1 MTRQQ
6 KILTRSFAGG
16 EMSPEMFGRMD
27 DVQFQAGAETLL
39 NMVPRPTGSAARRSG
54 TQLVRQAKAS
64 GAAHLFP
71 FVFSQTDALVVEA
84 GRATVGGLDSGYF
97 RLHSKGN
104 TLLYSVA
111 SAFHESKI
119 VIPRDLVHVTVTN
132 GSPGVFTLAGHGL
145 SVGQNVNIVATH
157 MPGNSQSV
165 VHGDPLVVNTVL
177 SDDTFTLKTTGGT
190 AVQITDPGFEVA
202 LRSFYLTRVGGN
214 GNHNQSSDYWFS
226 THYNSGVSGHNLS
239 LGDKVFL
246 TAEPFTTS
254 VVGFD
259 GSFFKQLS
267 GSLSGVAHRTNNGQA
282 DAPLGQQVLFFGGD
296 LPPNIE
302 PGRPYYIIKNDSTS
316 DGDKTWRISETRGGA
331 PHGSGG
337 TGYTGSTFAGAS
349 SMCAMPLTSDTS
361 EHWDVNRV
369 YYVSDNGSE
378 GFKFGAVQLAASR
391 GQAESGNAI
400 GIFTNAVGTGERRIH
415 KVTSTGDIRSHQG
428 KSYYCRKPLIDRSA
442 YLTRLAHNQ
451 SNTRVPG
458 VRTEADTAEYWR
470 EQSGKSTG
478 GPFPVGIT
486 RTSGDLLQVDA
497 TAHGLENGQA
507 IRMTQGFV
515 GTGGVGVADTIDT
528 GNTYFVVN
536 KATDSFQLA
545 TSVGGSAI
553 GLSLSF
559 SFGGVKL
566 KAGVVFD
573 ASTDRVSWPAHGL
586 SDGDPVVFTQPEDPP
601 IGGSWSVG
609 LNGLSKDVTYYVKN
623 KTTDDFQLSTSIYG
637 DAVDITG
644 TGNALAVVN
653 AATYLEV
660 PHDYTEAEIPEI
672 STTQSNDVMTLC
684 SPLRPAAELRRLG
697 ASTWDMSDI
706 KFRAASLPPESLQ
719 ATEVER
725 GTQNRVLGVRFRQAP
740 DATRSVH
747 DKSSDEGGSDFQH
760 VLELVFSGNGEDFGD
775 QDAANSPNEGFFTEG
790 DTVFLSGTEESGTI
804 VTNTVSTGSAPIA
817 TAVPFLRI
825 KEGYYQVVE
834 ELANNSARPQHAI
847 KIANIDGSRIRSD
860 QIITPSASVG
870 SSPSF
875 VPQMVHPVATNIVGV
890 NFDFFETVG
899 SMFGQVPLSVFPA
912 DATNDGR
919 GSMLLVSPNAKV
931 CIADAGE
938 EIEKKYVVTSIDINN
953 EESEASESLKVD
965 NNLFVPGAFNKIG
978 WSASIDATRYRVYK
992 KLNGLYGFIGETD
1005 ETTFKDDN
1013 IGPDLAVAPPIA
1025 DTSLRKSNV
1034 VTFDADGDFVNWTD
1048 HGLENGMPVVFQT
1061 TDYLPGVDENRT
1073 YYVINKTDDTF
1084 QVSATESSET
1094 AVDFTGTNTGV
1105 HTAVSGLFPG
1115 ATSYY
1120 EGRRVFAGSKKQPQD
1135 VFMTASGTEKDL
1147 SFSIPTVDSDRI
1159 YFRIAAR
1166 EQSRVRH
1173 VVPIAQLMLLSD
1185 STEYQVTPANDDILT
1200 PSSVS
1205 VRPQSFVGAN
1215 FAQPALVN
1223 NTVVFAAARGG
1234 HVRELGYNASVLGY
1248 LTGDLSIR
1256 AAHLF
1261 DSFTIQDMAYQ
1272 KAPLPIVWC
1281 VSSSGKLLGLTY
1293 VPEEKVGAWH
1303 QHTTTNGTFE
1313 SVVCVP
1319 ENDEDVVYV
1328 IVNRGGTRYVERLAE
1343 TYRGGTESIADAFF
1357 VDSGI
1362 TYNGSSTTTVAGL
1375 EHLNGQSVAYLA
1387 DGLPGTGTVSGG
1399 SLTLSKAASK
1409 VHVGYP
1415 MTSQIKTLPMTM
1427 LNVDAFGSGRTK
1439 NVNRV
1444 WARLFESA
1452 AFEVGPSTSS
1462 LRTSRTPVAGELISE
1477 FVEVTMQPLWNDEGQ
1492 IVIQQTKPLPLTV
1505 AGMTIEV
1512 ATGG

>member
-84 GRATVGGLDSGYF
+84 GRATISGLDSGYF

-111 SAFHESKI
+111 SAFYESKI
-119 VIPRDLVHVTVTN
+119 VIPRDLAHVTVAN
-132 GSPGVFTLAGHGL
+132 GSPGVFTLVGHGL
-145 SVGQNVNIVATH
+145 AVGDQVQIRATS
-157 MPGNSQSV
+157 MPGNAQSV
-165 VHGDPLVVNTVL
+165 VAGDQLIVNTVE
-177 SDDTFTLKTTGGT
+177 SDDTFTLKTTASHTPAST
-190 AVQITDPGFEVA
+190 AVQISDPGFEVV
-202 LRSFYLTRVGGN
+202 LRGYDLTRVGGN
-214 GNHNQSSDYWFS
+214 GTHNQSGDYWFS
-226 THYNSGVSGHNLS
+226 AHYDSGVNGHNLS
-239 LGDKVFL
+239 PGDEVFL
-246 TAEPFTTS
+246 TAEPFSTS

-259 GSFFKQLS
+259 GSFFKLLDTS
-267 GSLSGVAHRTNNGQA
+267 SVSSVAHRTNNGQA
-282 DAPLGQQVLFFGGD
+282 DAPLGQQVLFFGDD

-316 DGDKTWRISETRGGA
+316 GGDRIWRISETRGGA

-337 TGYTGSTFAGAS
+337 TGYTGSTVAGAS

-400 GIFTNAVGTGERRIH
+400 GVFTNALGTGERRIH
-415 KVTSTGDIRSHQG
+415 KVTSTGDIRSYKG

-458 VRTEADTAEYWR
+458 VRTAADTAEYWR

-486 RTSGDLLQVDA
+486 RTVDGYLQVDA

-515 GTGGVGVADTIDT
+515 GTGGTSGLDTIST

-545 TSVGGSAI
+545 TSVGASAI
-553 GLSLSF
+553 GLSSSF
-559 SFGGVKL
+559 AFGGVKL

-586 SDGDPVVFTQPEDPP
+586 SDGDPIVFTQPEDPP
-601 IGGSWSVG
+601 TGGAWSVV

-623 KTTDDFQLSTSIYG
+623 KTTDDFQLATSIYG

-644 TGNALAVVN
+644 TGDAMAVVN

-684 SPLRPAAELRRLG
+684 SQLRPAAELRRLG
-697 ASTWDMSDI
+697 AFTWDINDI
-706 KFRAASLPPESLQ
+706 TFKASSLPPDALQ
-719 ATEVER
+719 EVEINQ
-725 GTQNRVLGVRFRQAP
+725 GVHNRIKA
-740 DATRSVH
+740 
-747 DKSSDEGGSDFQH
+747 FQ
-760 VLELVFSGNGEDFGD
+760 VAVVENGEDSIAYRDLASGSSFARKRKLVWLSFTTDSNVFNLTSTGATD
-775 QDAANSPNEGFFTEG
+775 NEGFFSEG
-790 DTVFLSGTEESGTI
+790 DTVFVSDADKSASIPVSNFWTGGGTSGNVFRIKTGYYEVAKELSNSSGQYAIAIRRIDGKGLEDGVDILTADGES
-804 VTNTVSTGSAPIA
+804 IA
-817 TAVPFLRI
+817 TNA
-825 KEGYYQVVE
+825 G
-834 ELANNSARPQHAI
+834 
-847 KIANIDGSRIRSD
+847 
-860 QIITPSASVG
+860 G
-870 SSPSF
+870 SSLTGPFGGPSI
-875 VPQMVHPVATNIVGV
+875 VADGLSTYDADEQTLNQPGGV
-890 NFDFFETVG
+890 TPFYAGED
-899 SMFGQVPLSVFPA
+899 
-912 DATNDGR
+912 
-919 GSMLLVSPNAKV
+919 AKV
-931 CIADAGE
+931 RIGDAGE
-938 EIEKKYVVTSIDINN
+938 DFEQEYVVTSIDINN
-953 EESEASESLKVD
+953 EESEASESLKVG

-1005 ETTFKDDN
+1005 ETTFTDDN

-1094 AVDFTGTNTGV
+1094 AVDFTGTDTGV

-1120 EGRRVFAGSKKQPQD
+1120 EGRRVFAGSKKDPQD

-1362 TYNGSSTTTVAGL
+1362 TYNGSSTTTVTGL

-1452 AFEVGPSTSS
+1452 AFEVGPSTSN
-1462 LRTSRTPVAGELISE
+1462 LRTSTTPAAGSLVSE
-1477 FVEVTMQPLWNDEGQ
+1477 FVEVTMPPSWNDEGQ

-1505 AGMTIEV
+1505 AGVTLEV